1 MGGASEQEVEV
12 LEVMLAQSAIEL
24 EHAVSSSLRLMQL
37 LYILVCMLNIFRPEK
52 RDN

>member
-24 EHAVSSSLRLMQL
+24 EHAVSSSLHVSCV
-37 LYILVCMLNIFRPEK
+37 LYISCVCMLNIFRPEK
-52 RDN
+52 RD